1 VISGHV
7 GAWGIPFRT
16 LALHDAARLA
26 ETVHAAGFATVWVPG
41 GRDESLLDRLME
53 LVGLVSGVSIAS
65 GVLVSWRHP
74 PEEVAARLLA
84 ADPALVR
91 RLVLGIGVSHPEISS
106 NAASDPVGQTAG
118 YLRDLRARLDAE
130 HTPSIVLGALGPR
143 MTRLAAEA
151 TDGAHPYHMP
161 PAHTARARAALG
173 RGKLL
178 APEQPVI
185 LESDPEA
192 ARTIAREHL
201 AAYLGHVNYRRS
213 WLASGFS
220 EDDLDGRGSDRF
232 IDGIVAWGS
241 VDRIRE
247 RVAEHRA
254 AGADH
259 VAVQILQ
266 PAGVPAF
273 DAPWSVLG
281 AALREAS

>member
-1 VISGHV
+1 MISGQV
-7 GAWGIPFRT
+7 GVWGIPFRS
-16 LALHDAARLA
+16 LPLDDAARLA
-26 ETVHAAGFATVWVPG
+26 ETVHAAGFTTVWVPG
-41 GRDESLLDRLME
+41 GRDESLLDRLI
-53 LVGLVSGVSIAS
+53 GLVRLTSGASIAS

-84 ADPALVR
+84 ADPVLLR
-91 RLVLGIGVSHPEISS
+91 RLVLGIGVSHPEISL
-106 NAASDPVGQTAG
+106 NAASDPVGQIAD
-118 YLRDLRARLDAE
+118 YLRDVRARLDAE
-130 HTPSIVLGALGPR
+130 HTPTIVLGALGPR
-143 MTRLAAEA
+143 MTRLAGEA
-151 TDGAHPYHMP
+151 ADGAHPYHMP
-161 PAHTARARAALG
+161 PAHTERSRGTLG
-173 RGKLL
+173 PGKLL

-185 LESDPEA
+185 LETDPEA

-201 AAYLGHVNYRRS
+201 AAYLGTGNYRRS

-232 IDGIVAWGS
+232 IDGVVAWGS

-266 PAGVPAF
+266 PAGVSAF
-273 DAPWSVLG
+273 DAPWTVLG
-281 AALREAS
+281 AALHEAS